1 MKLIGLRH
9 IPTQDLLQ
17 EIVNRKNVLAFTTET
32 GNLSVE
38 KGCLVILAYDF
49 VSVEELK
56 VLPRQES

>member
-1 MKLIGLRH
+1 MNIMDLRH

-17 EIVNRKNVLAFTTET
+17 EIVNRRNVLAFTTET

-38 KGCLVILAYDF
+38 KGCLVILAHDF

-56 VLPRQES
+56 VLPRKQA